1 MQLQASH
8 PKSSC
13 NKGLDKRLYKGNLF
27 LDVYSQFLFTK
38 EVVLS
43 VLYFTSLRTTR
54 AWDVLLNST
63 YLCRPVKIKAISG
76 NMVPQ
81 VEPMLS

>member
-43 VLYFTSLRTTR
+43 VLYFTSLRTTH
-54 AWDVLLNST
+54 AWDVLPNSK
-63 YLCRPVKIKAISG
+63 YLCRTLTKQPCQDKSNQREHG
-76 NMVPQ
+76 TPG
-81 VEPMLS
+81 